1 MEILFITI
9 LIIGVILFAY
19 NYHRVRNDL
28 ANKIYNYEQL
38 NKICNTY
45 KDLLQEK
52 KEELQESES
61 NFQGRSIL
69 YSSCLEII
77 ESRDLQINE
86 LKRSVENFNLIA
98 NGQQELLDKRKSRL
112 IDFQSKINQLEK
124 EKAIAMDETKQAI
137 KLCRES
143 IRTIYEMNLELEQL
157 TKTAPI
163 GNGN

>member
-19 NYHRVRNDL
+19 NYHTLKNELV
-28 ANKIYNYEQL
+28 NKNYNYEQL
-38 NKICNTY
+38 NKMCNTY

-61 NFQGRSIL
+61 NLKGRSIL

-77 ESRDLQINE
+77 ESRDLQIIE

-112 IDFQSKINQLEK
+112 IDFQAKINQLEK
-124 EKAIAMDETKQAI
+124 EKLIAMDETKSAI

-143 IRTIYEMNLELEQL
+143 IRTIYELNLKLEQL